1 MSVVNIHEAKTHL
14 SRLLEAVAA
23 GEEVI
28 IAKAGK
34 PVAKLVPIEK
44 PKRVPGRLKGLIQWS
59 DTFFDPLPDDILN
72 IMENGYEDD
81 PLRTK

>member
-1 MSVVNIHEAKTHL
+1 MQTVNIHEAKTNL

-34 PVAKLVPIEK
+34 PVARLAPLEK
-44 PKRVPGRLKGLIQWS
+44 PGQKKREAGALKGKIWLAE
-59 DTFFDPLPDDILN
+59 DFDALMSEAELASW
-72 IMENGYEDD
+72 YEAPIFPHD
-81 PLRTK
+81 